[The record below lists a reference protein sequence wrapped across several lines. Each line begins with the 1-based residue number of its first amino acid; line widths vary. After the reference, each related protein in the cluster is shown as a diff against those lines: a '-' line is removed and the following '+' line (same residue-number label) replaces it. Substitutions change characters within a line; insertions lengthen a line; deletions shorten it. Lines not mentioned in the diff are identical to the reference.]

1 VDIYINL
8 LPTTKLSYLNII
20 VFHFLPHS
28 HLHPSPE
35 IHTMIF
41 ELLSLLVIV
50 TFFTL
55 TLARKSRKGPNLP
68 PGPTPLPIIGHL
80 HLIGPLIHH
89 TFHNLASRY
98 GPLMNI
104 KLGSISVIVVSSP
117 DLARE
122 FLKTHEIN
130 FSMRASTIAIDCL
143 TYNTISFA
151 FAPYGAYWKFIKKIS
166 TFELLGNRM
175 LNQFRPIRTEEL
187 HSLLR
192 LLQQKSQDRG
202 KVNLSQE
209 LLRFANNVIC
219 QMMLGLRASGTDGDA
234 EVARGLAR
242 DVTLI
247 FGEFN
252 VSDFLWFLRK
262 WDVQGFKRRSED
274 IRRRFD
280 NLLEGIVSKREE
292 QRRRNGGE
300 KRRQAAD
307 FLDLMLDVIDDE
319 AAEIKLTRDHVKAL
333 VLDFFVAGTDTSA
346 ASLEWALSELINY
359 PRVLQKAR
367 EEIDRVV
374 GPTRLVE
381 ESDGPNLVYINA
393 VIKEAFR
400 LHPSIPMITR
410 KCVQEC
416 EIGGYRIP
424 LNSMLFVNMWSIGR
438 NPKYWDNPM
447 EFRPERFLDNQVD
460 MKGQHYELLP
470 FGSGRRICAGM
481 ALALQELP
489 AALAAVMQCFDFEI
503 VKGEKPVDMSE
514 RPGLTVPKATDL
526 VCVPTARAGIN
537 LETLL
542 SASSG

>member
-1 VDIYINL
+1 
-8 LPTTKLSYLNII
+8 
-20 VFHFLPHS
+20 
-28 HLHPSPE
+28 
-35 IHTMIF
+35 MIF

-280 NLLEGIVSKREE
+280 NL
-292 QRRRNGGE
+292 
-300 KRRQAAD
+300 
-307 FLDLMLDVIDDE
+307 

-489 AALAAVMQCFDFEI
+489 AALAAVIQCFDFEVVGSGGEI